1 MRREIGTKMKVETL
15 KKQMRTMKWRWTGQQ
30 QTLGE
35 EEEGGLKRLKGLVGS
50 KGLRESKGS
59 EGSKGLKGS
68 EGSLCEQSR
77 SSSDLRRRD
86 SGLPPRIGRTLVMIN
101 TLIIKILI
109 MIMMI
114 MGIMMIMIV
123 VLYQLCP
130 F

>member
-1 MRREIGTKMKVETL
+1 MRREIGTKMKVETM

-50 KGLRESKGS
+50 KGLRES
-59 EGSKGLKGS
+59 EGSKGSRGS

-77 SSSDLRRRD
+77 SSSDLRRMGL
-86 SGLPPRIGRTLVMIN
+86 GLPPRIGRTLVKIV
-101 TLIIKILI
+101 KILI
-109 MIMMI
+109 MIMMN
-114 MGIMMIMIV
+114 MIV
-123 VLYQLCP
+123 VLYQLCS

>member
-1 MRREIGTKMKVETL
+1 MRREIGTKMKVETM

-77 SSSDLRRRD
+77 SSSDLRRMGL
-86 SGLPPRIGRTLVMIN
+86 GLPPRIGRTLVKIV
-101 TLIIKILI
+101 KILI
-109 MIMMI
+109 MIMMN
-114 MGIMMIMIV
+114 MIV
-123 VLYQLCP
+123 VLYQLCS